1 MTAIKTITTYK
12 LDYMQAKPGSD
23 FSDVAPVISSF
34 NEFDA
39 EGNSLTEI
47 TYLANGAVEQR
58 CEYKY
63 NDKGLVVEE
72 ILIND
77 EGEVDEKKAYEY
89 NEKGLIIK
97 EFLIYQDESF
107 DTTEYHY
114 DESGKL
120 IEKVT
125 VDPDGEPESRKE
137 ISYSNDLVTREVY
150 FDAEGNLLNE
160 IKYTYDEKGNETE
173 VVRFT
178 AEDQKNIRTEYV
190 YNEEGKK
197 TESYT
202 FNTANTANELVAKN
216 LYKEDEKGQLVEI
229 IEQDQFHKY
238 TTVLAYDDNGNMIE
252 QTETNE
258 AGELTNRIQR
268 KFDTNNNL
276 EEVAVTIDRH
286 GAGLNQNYVIQYKYE
301 LF

>member
-12 LDYMQAKPGSD
+12 LDYMQAKTGSD
-23 FSDVAPVISSF
+23 FSDVAPVISSY
-34 NEFDA
+34 NEFNA
-39 EGNSLTEI
+39 EGHSLTEI

-63 NDKGLVVEE
+63 NDKSLVVEE

-89 NEKGLIIK
+89 DEKGLLLK

-125 VDPDGEPESRKE
+125 VDTDGEAESRKE
-137 ISYSNDLVTREVY
+137 ISYSNDLVTREAY

-178 AEDQKNIRTEYV
+178 AEDQKKVRTEYA
-190 YNEEGKK
+190 YNEEGKR

-202 FNTANTANELVAKN
+202 FNTANELVAKN
-216 LYKEDEKGQLVEI
+216 LYKEDEKGQLIEI

-238 TTVLAYDDNGNMIE
+238 TTVLVYDDNGNMIE
-252 QTETNE
+252 QAETNE

-268 KFDTNNNL
+268 KFDSNNNI

-301 LF
+301 LFNC